1 MEGGRVGRH
10 RVQAATPSEDD
21 RSGGGARPPIGG
33 IVPRLRAA
41 VRSRL
46 GEPVRE
52 RPKAV
57 LTGAAAVVSLM
68 ALCGVVALARGF
80 APTAEACST
89 SASCASGRADPRPS
103 TPVATPTGHPHGS
116 TLAPAVVREEKRTR
130 PRATAPDNGPVPP
143 PWMPGPGWHRHGPPP
158 GHGHGP
164 RGR

>member
-1 MEGGRVGRH
+1 M
-10 RVQAATPSEDD
+10 
-21 RSGGGARPPIGG
+21 
-33 IVPRLRAA
+33 
-41 VRSRL
+41 
-46 GEPVRE
+46 
-52 RPKAV
+52 

-89 SASCASGRADPRPS
+89 SASCASGRTGGNGPADPRPS